1 MKRHLKSFDGFL
13 NENMGTDMKMRMDMK
28 AYVVMVRGDTPVL
41 VALERNK
48 AEGMF
53 DEIVDVYASQG
64 YADDEVDMMMSG
76 YRGDDPSFDEEYE
89 SLFNELIRDFAE
101 GMYVVEKSIMELLND
116 RILDEEDLDRLF
128 RDGFL
133 FMI

>member
-1 MKRHLKSFDGFL
+1 
-13 NENMGTDMKMRMDMK
+13 
-28 AYVVMVRGDTPVL
+28 
-41 VALERNK
+41 
-48 AEGMF
+48 
-53 DEIVDVYASQG
+53 
-64 YADDEVDMMMSG
+64 MMMSG